1 MAGDT
6 PATAWF
12 RCEGGTVLEMDLPLP
27 EGIAQRVE
35 RGAIVRVADAEGA
48 PYVAGDDAIRTAVPA
63 PPTKRPADSA
73 AKPAWVAWAVV
84 CGADPETASG
94 ALKQDIIDT
103 YGRRTTPGPVDS
115 PGTTGDAPSDTTGA
129 AEAAAT
135 ADTAGAVTGESP
147 AGG

>member
-1 MAGDT
+1 MAGET

-27 EGIAQRVE
+27 EGIAQRVAA
-35 RGAIVRVADAEGA
+35 GAIVRVAAAAGR
-48 PYVAGDDAIRTAVPA
+48 PYVAGADAIRSADPVPA

-94 ALKQDIIDT
+94 ATKQDLIDT
-103 YGRRTTPGPVDS
+103 YGRREPASRVEGPTGGTEYA
-115 PGTTGDAPSDTTGA
+115 PAGTTGTADAGYTPG
-129 AEAAAT
+129 AEASQ
-135 ADTAGAVTGESP
+135 DTS
-147 AGG
+147 GG